1 MVSRR
6 GPEFFRPGGKT
17 MKTAQIFS
25 QIKRLWRRDEGTATA
40 ELVILTP
47 VFLVLFGMVTDAS
60 FVFGRQA
67 EILRVIQDANRSLA
81 VGRFLTEVQA
91 ETYVTDEISHLSD
104 ETTVA
109 VNVVGG
115 IISTTVTLPATDL
128 TSTGL
133 FEGINALTL
142 TIAASQMSEL

>member
-1 MVSRR
+1 
-6 GPEFFRPGGKT
+6 